1 MYRQPIA
8 APPHPDPKED
18 LMSTPSYPRPP
29 FPAQSQN
36 LPGSFREM
44 SPRPDH
50 GEQSWRGAGRLSG
63 CIALIT
69 GGDSGIG
76 RAVAIAYAREGC
88 DLVIGHLAEDG
99 DAEDTAD
106 LVRAEGREVTSPLAP
121 AA

>member
-1 MYRQPIA
+1 
-8 APPHPDPKED
+8 
-18 LMSTPSYPRPP
+18 
-29 FPAQSQN
+29 
-36 LPGSFREM
+36 
-44 SPRPDH
+44 DH

-99 DAEDTAD
+99 DAEDTAE
-106 LVRAEGREVTSPLAP
+106 LLRAEGREVLVVRSDLSTRAGCLNLVDQAVNRFGRIDILVNN
-121 AA
+121 AAHQEHFDK